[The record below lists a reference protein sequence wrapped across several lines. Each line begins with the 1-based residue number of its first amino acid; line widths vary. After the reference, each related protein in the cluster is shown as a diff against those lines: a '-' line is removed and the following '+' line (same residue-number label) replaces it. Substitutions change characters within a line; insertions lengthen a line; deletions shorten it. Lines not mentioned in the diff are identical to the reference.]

1 MLPQL
6 VPSLFRIVL
15 AIVGVLCFH
24 MRLETVFS
32 GSVENYVGILIR
44 ITLSLLISFGEMT
57 ILTMLALPIHDRA
70 CEFIPSSN
78 I

>member
-1 MLPQL
+1 VLPQL

-32 GSVENYVGILIR
+32 GSVENYVGILIG
-44 ITLSLLISFGEMT
+44 I
-57 ILTMLALPIHDRA
+57 A
-70 CEFIPSSN
+70 CN
-78 I
+78 L